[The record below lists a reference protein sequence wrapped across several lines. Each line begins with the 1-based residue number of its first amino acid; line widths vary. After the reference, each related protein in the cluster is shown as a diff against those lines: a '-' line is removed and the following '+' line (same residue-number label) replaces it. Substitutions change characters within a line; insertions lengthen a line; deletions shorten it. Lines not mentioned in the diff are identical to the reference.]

1 MAFSFNWAGLTA
13 PQVSLGQEADLNVVG
28 KNLGTALRGYRNREA
43 AEEYADKI
51 DAYRTG
57 RGAKDSRV
65 EQIKAEIARLES
77 ENKQLESLLGET
89 PPPLQFKPSV
99 VSEEDVKNFELS
111 TFNPD
116 DAYQK
121 FITGKSTPE
130 DIELAKKIQTYLN
143 VDADGKFGKNSLAAY
158 NAWLNSYNGGI

>member
-1 MAFSFNWAGLTA
+1 MAFSFNWAGLQA
-13 PQVSLGQEADLNVVG
+13 PQVSLGKEADMNEVG
-28 KNLGTALRGYRNREA
+28 KNLGTALRGYRNRVA

-51 DAYRTG
+51 DAYRNG
-57 RGAKDSRV
+57 RGAKDPRV
-65 EQIKAEIARLES
+65 EQIKAEIARLEN
-77 ENKQLESLLGET
+77 ENKQLESLLVET
-89 PPPLQFKPSV
+89 PTPYHFKPSV
-99 VSEEDVKNFELS
+99 VTEEDVKNFELS

-121 FITGKSTPE
+121 FITGKNTPE

-158 NAWLNSYNGGI
+158 NTWLNSYNGGI

>member
-1 MAFSFNWAGLTA
+1 MAFSFNWAGLQA
-13 PQVSLGQEADLNVVG
+13 PQVSLGKEADMNEVG
-28 KNLGTALRGYRNREA
+28 KNLGTALRGYRNRVA

-51 DAYRTG
+51 DAYRNG

-65 EQIKAEIARLES
+65 AEIKAEIARLEN
-77 ENKQLESLLGET
+77 ENEQLESLLVET
-89 PPPLQFKPSV
+89 PHQYQFKPSV
-99 VSEEDVKNFELS
+99 VTPEDVKNFDLS

-121 FITGKSTPE
+121 FITGKNTPE